1 MPGNDIVV
9 EFLAFD
15 GCPLAPRALQHLEQG
30 IEVLQG
36 RLNVTIKQVDLM
48 NPLTPE
54 TMKRWGS
61 PTILFNGKDISGA
74 PPGDANNCRIYSGPG
89 GVLDVS
95 EIITAL
101 EKSVAVQKS

>member
-15 GCPLAPRALQHLEQG
+15 GCPLAPRALQHLEQA
-30 IEVLQG
+30 IDELNSQ
-36 RLNVTIKQVDLM
+36 LNVAVRKVDLM

-54 TMKRWGS
+54 RMKRWGS

-74 PPGDANNCRIYSGPG
+74 QPGDANSCRIYSGPG
-89 GVLDVS
+89 GVLS
-95 EIITAL
+95 AKEIIKAL
-101 EKSVAVQKS
+101 TVEAAL